1 MTLDKIEDQLNE
13 RMLHAGVDRVQV
25 ALMLNMV
32 MAAQHDINNLQ
43 AQIDAL
49 NNKLTSL
56 TNRT

>member
-1 MTLDKIEDQLNE
+1 MTLDKIEEQLNQ

-49 NNKLTSL
+49 NTKLSKLSDT
-56 TNRT
+56 